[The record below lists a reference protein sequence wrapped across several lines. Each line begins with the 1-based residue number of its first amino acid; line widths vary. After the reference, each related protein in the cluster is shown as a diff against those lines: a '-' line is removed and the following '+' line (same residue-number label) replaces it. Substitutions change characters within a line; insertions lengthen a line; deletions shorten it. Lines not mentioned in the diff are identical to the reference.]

1 MFISAFE
8 ANCHHGALPIMTI
21 FPRLCDL
28 VVSDCQ
34 VGTVEVFIP
43 NKRVSQGTAVFTIDL

>member
-43 NKRVSQGTAVFTIDL
+43 NKRVSQGTAVITIDL